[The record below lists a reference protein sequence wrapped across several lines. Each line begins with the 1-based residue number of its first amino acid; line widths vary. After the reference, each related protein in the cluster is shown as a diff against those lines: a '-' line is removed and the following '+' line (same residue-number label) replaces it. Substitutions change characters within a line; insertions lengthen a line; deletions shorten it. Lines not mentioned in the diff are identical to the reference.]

1 MAVRTVVTRSS
12 CHFRGYF
19 PSLKNGHPV
28 PWESQLEG
36 GFFRLLELSPL
47 VRSYSVQ
54 PSREK
59 IRMDGSYVKY
69 FPDICA
75 VLEDGREWWFEVKP
89 EKRLLVHSVKAK
101 IAAVTAHFAET
112 NRNFS
117 VVTDELIWADTLSEN
132 LQEVLY
138 HRRGPFLTQP
148 ERLETQ
154 SKLEMSQPKDLSE
167 LCSVFGDVAAWRLLG
182 LGVVGVDLEQSITP
196 QTEIFLTGGHRHADF
211 LS

>member
-19 PSLKNGHPV
+19 PSLKNGRPV

-47 VRSYSVQ
+47 VRSYKIQ
-54 PSREK
+54 PSRER
-59 IRMDGSYVKY
+59 IRVNDFYVEY
-69 FPDICA
+69 IPDVRA

-89 EKRLLVHSVKAK
+89 EKRLLVHSVKEK
-101 IAAVTAHFAET
+101 MAAATAHFADT

-117 VVTDELIWADTLSEN
+117 IVTDALIWADTLSEN
-132 LQEVLY
+132 LREVLY

-148 ERLETQ
+148 ERLETR
-154 SKLEMSQPKDLSE
+154 SKLEMSQPKNLSE
-167 LCSVFGDVAAWRLLG
+167 LCSVFGEAAAWRLLG

-196 QTEIFLTGGHRHADF
+196 QTEIFLGGHRHADLF
-211 LS
+211 S